1 MSSIVY
7 LDVIYIVFAF
17 ATTVLLLLGRKRIN
31 LHVTSLVPLVGLSLM
46 QTTYGI
52 ITFLEWDGIST
63 SFEKFEDLSGA
74 LIPMFWVLVLYVL
87 IQYINNSDLRVNEE
101 RLQLAIKGTQA
112 GLWDWSVQTG
122 EFIVND
128 RWVEIIGYTQKEL
141 QPITI
146 QTWLD
151 HINPDDQENSRRL
164 IEQHIAM
171 QSDHYECDVRM
182 RHKDG
187 HWVWIHDRGGVVE
200 RDDEGRA
207 IRMTGTHIDVTE
219 KKQIELELEQH
230 RINLEGLVQ
239 ERTDE
244 LECAIEELKAI
255 NEDVYEKNLTINE
268 QNQELQTALYNL
280 KEAQTQLL
288 QAEKMASLGIL
299 TAGVAHE
306 INNPLNF
313 IRGGCI
319 GLENQ
324 LKSGRICDAE
334 RVEVLLE
341 SINTGVDRVSS
352 IVKSLNQFSGAK
364 DNNEQNCD
372 IVAIIEN
379 CLIMLQS
386 RLNDRIAIIKE
397 YDQDKLILLGNSSD
411 LHQAIIH
418 ILHNAVQ
425 SIADKGIIRV
435 RVQRKHNHIVLEIR
449 DSGCGIEGKHLA
461 HVTDPFYT
469 TKSPGEGVGLGL
481 SLTYSIIRAHNGRI
495 EFESEPNVGTTVRI
509 SLPITTVNN
518 YV

>member
-1 MSSIVY
+1 MY
-7 LDVIYIVFAF
+7 
-17 ATTVLLLLGRKRIN
+17 
-31 LHVTSLVPLVGLSLM
+31 
-46 QTTYGI
+46 
-52 ITFLEWDGIST
+52 W
-63 SFEKFEDLSGA
+63 
-74 LIPMFWVLVLYVL
+74 
-87 IQYINNSDLRVNEE
+87 
-101 RLQLAIKGTQA
+101 
-112 GLWDWSVQTG
+112 
-122 EFIVND
+122 
-128 RWVEIIGYTQKEL
+128 
-141 QPITI
+141 
-146 QTWLD
+146 
-151 HINPDDQENSRRL
+151 
-164 IEQHIAM
+164 
-171 QSDHYECDVRM
+171 
-182 RHKDG
+182 
-187 HWVWIHDRGGVVE
+187 
-200 RDDEGRA
+200 
-207 IRMTGTHIDVTE
+207 
-219 KKQIELELEQH
+219 
-230 RINLEGLVQ
+230 
-239 ERTDE
+239 
-244 LECAIEELKAI
+244 
-255 NEDVYEKNLTINE
+255 
-268 QNQELQTALYNL
+268 
-280 KEAQTQLL
+280 
-288 QAEKMASLGIL
+288 
-299 TAGVAHE
+299 
-306 INNPLNF
+306 
-313 IRGGCI
+313 I

-341 SINTGVDRVSS
+341 SINTGVDRVST